1 MRCYDSGV
9 PGRSGGPG
17 WLLHWRRARMPV
29 ALNTALLS
37 AALLAALVGPFV
49 ACACAKRW
57 TRRSIAELV
66 TGDPGLVDR
75 INRHT
80 WALSDG
86 AIAVVGPPDSQQAH
100 DAHQALEDTGLFKKG
115 TIAHI
120 PPQDLAGAARADLI
134 ILTEDALSAQTDG
147 DGRARLLENVL
158 SRKRGIHA
166 GLIGYA
172 PTGDLTDSEFQ
183 AIGSE
188 PITSVTRTRGRLVND
203 AISMLTTLS
212 RV

>member
-1 MRCYDSGV
+1 
-9 PGRSGGPG
+9 
-17 WLLHWRRARMPV
+17 MPV
-29 ALNTALLS
+29 ALNTALLL

-49 ACACAKRW
+49 AYACAKKW
-57 TRRSIAELV
+57 TRRNIAELV
-66 TGDPGLVDR
+66 TGDPGLVDH

-100 DAHQALEDTGLFKKG
+100 DVHQALEDTGLFKKG
-115 TIAHI
+115 AIAHI

-147 DGRARLLENVL
+147 DGRARLLDDVL
-158 SRKRGIHA
+158 DSKRGIHA

-172 PTGDLTDSEFQ
+172 PAGNFTDNEFQ
-183 AIGSE
+183 TIGSE

-212 RV
+212 RMQGH